1 MKKILSV
8 LLTILVLSMCFASCN
23 APGEPQKTTPK
34 ATSKATSA
42 DKSSNEITLTTNNIK
57 KYLNISGQYGKI
69 TRESKIGVSFGY
81 SDFTINI
88 DPAIPGDFYNVSIT
102 LKVKLTNGWDVSS
115 SDPAYSKNDG
125 YLTTTIKLPAN
136 GSKEAVHSLIAAA
149 SYGNHNNQNVKV
161 EIVSVSGS
169 FVRDN

>member
-8 LLTILVLSMCFASCN
+8 LLTILVLSMCLASCK
-23 APGEPQKTTPK
+23 ASDEPQKTTPK
-34 ATSKATSA
+34 ATSAT
-42 DKSSNEITLTTNNIK
+42 KSSKEVTLSTKNIK
-57 KYLNISGQYGKI
+57 EYLNISGQYGKI
-69 TRESKIGVSFGY
+69 TRETKIGISFGY

-88 DPAIPGDFYNVSIT
+88 DPTIPGDFYNVSLT
-102 LKVKLTNGWDVSS
+102 LKIKLTSGWDVSS
-115 SDPAYSKNDG
+115 SDPAYSENDG

-136 GSKEAVHSLIAAA
+136 GSKEVVHSLIGAA

-161 EIVSVSGS
+161 EVISVSGS